1 MTSNIGARFLEKR
14 GHMGFRTTDE
24 ADVKKTE
31 ELIQSEVKRIFNPE
45 FLNRLDE
52 VILFE
57 SLTDEDLEK
66 IVDLLIS
73 QVNEVMQQRKISINV
88 RPEVH
93 AWIVQK
99 TCHDRSYGA
108 RPLRRA
114 IQRYI
119 EDPLS
124 EALIQ
129 SRFQPDAVLDIYLR
143 SDSLYYVPAGEAVE
157 AGVKLSA

>member
-1 MTSNIGARFLEKR
+1 M
-14 GHMGFRTTDE
+14 
-24 ADVKKTE
+24 
-31 ELIQSEVKRIFNPE
+31 
-45 FLNRLDE
+45 
-52 VILFE
+52 
-57 SLTDEDLEK
+57 
-66 IVDLLIS
+66 IS
-73 QVNEVMQQRKISINV
+73 QVNEVMRQRKISINV
-88 RPEVH
+88 RPEVF

-143 SDSLYYVPAGEAVE
+143 ADSLYYVPAGEAIE
-157 AGVKLSA
+157 AGTKLSA